1 MNRRSV
7 IGIFLP
13 LLLTAGFAAAQSGQ
27 GEITGLVK
35 DPSGAGI
42 PNATLTLTN
51 EESGVTQ
58 SVTTNPEGRYLFAAV
73 P

>member
-1 MNRRSV
+1 MNRYLRFAA
-7 IGIFLP
+7 GIFLP
-13 LLLTAGFAAAQSGQ
+13 LLLSAGWAAAQSGQ

-51 EESGVTQ
+51 EDSGVT
-58 SVTTNPEGRYLFAAV
+58 
-73 P
+73 